1 MNLNPRIQIE
11 GNQFHLIYEKTND
24 ELLDLMEKG
33 ISQNRLVLR
42 KNGYCVTDK
51 KTKMKYIVNYSRKH
65 LKLSFQ
71 KSDLQEYD
79 LEVLIE
85 SLSKKIN
92 QQQSFMKIMFSK
104 ISQLNENCIREIEYA
119 PTDIV
124 IEIIFGRMMIAKFYI
139 SYIIGN
145 SLMSVDERF
154 ARFMLINL
162 ELLEGNVMNLEIFKQ
177 PPINLHF
184 LTQFTAIDKF
194 TDLIQRTFIPIQ
206 LLNYKIFDN
215 NMLNSLY
222 QYYFMVYPNQQ
233 FATFVF
239 GIRSDKFL
247 SSLGIIPLLIQ
258 MKTYFLNDK
267 LVIEIE
273 QADAFAILNG
283 YHQVTDFAFF
293 KQEIHDVITKWTFST
308 CQEIDEF
315 FMKFLIIGTG
325 YILLY
330 PKKEML
336 FYLMKKTNWDYFLKQ
351 IFNPLINKIALL
363 HLQLSQKQRS
373 DSSNFDYRKFFNLHI
388 DRYFHIYEYI
398 CIKEPRDERE
408 NPIKSILKYYL
419 DRAEKNFLNIVKN
432 NFKEN
437 EFNTH
442 LQKLSMLQFQVDKI
456 SFIFQNIEYNALN
469 GQIIRIDQ
477 GHETNR
483 WKFNE
488 FPKYELEYILSQF

>member
-1 MNLNPRIQIE
+1 MNLKPRIQIE
-11 GNQFHLIYEKTND
+11 GSQFHLIYEQTND
-24 ELLDLMEKG
+24 ELLDLMERG

-51 KTKMKYIVNYSRKH
+51 KTKMKYIVNFSKKH

-71 KSDLQEYD
+71 KSELQEQD
-79 LEVLIE
+79 LEVLID
-85 SLSKKIN
+85 SLTMKIL
-92 QQQSFMKIMFSK
+92 QQQSLMKIMFSK
-104 ISQLNENCIREIEYA
+104 LGQLNESCIREIEYA

-124 IEIIFGRMMIAKFYI
+124 IEIVFGTMMIAKFYI

-145 SLMSVDERF
+145 SLMSIEERY

-162 ELLEGNVMNLEIFKQ
+162 ELLEGNQINLEIFKQ

-184 LTQFTAIDKF
+184 LTQFIAIDKF
-194 TDLIQRTFIPIQ
+194 TDLVQRTFIPIQ
-206 LLNYKIFDN
+206 LLNYKLFDHSL
-215 NMLNSLY
+215 LNQLY
-222 QYYFMVYPNQQ
+222 QFYFMIYPNQQ

-239 GIRSDKFL
+239 GIRSDKFQ

-283 YHQVTDFAFF
+283 HHQLADFTYF
-293 KQEIHDVITKWTFST
+293 KREIHDVITKWQFST
-308 CQEIDEF
+308 CQEIDDF
-315 FMKFLIIGTG
+315 FLKFLIIGIG

-336 FYLMKKTNWDYFLKQ
+336 FYLMKKTNWDYFYKH
-351 IFNPLINKIALL
+351 IFTLLINKIAFL
-363 HLQLSQKQRS
+363 HYHLSQKQRG
-373 DSSNFDYRKFFNLHI
+373 DPSNFDYRKFFSLHI
-388 DRYFHIYEYI
+388 DRYFHIYEYNWV
-398 CIKEPRDERE
+398 KESRDERE
-408 NPIKSILKYYL
+408 NPIKYILKFYL
-419 DRAEKNFLNIVKN
+419 DRIDKNFQNIVKN

-437 EFNTH
+437 EVNSH
-442 LQKLSMLQFQVDKI
+442 LQKLSMLVFQGDKV
-456 SFIFQNIEYNALN
+456 SFIFQIVEYTALN
-469 GQIIRIDQ
+469 GQIIKIEQ

-483 WKFNE
+483 WKLSD
-488 FPKYELEYILSQF
+488 FPKYELEYIISQF